1 MTVIPLSVVVVAM
14 VDGGAV
20 KEAESVAHGGI
31 TIAAGADGRH
41 WAGASQNGRSL
52 PELSPTGGFLYPDG
66 VAQRWAPLSRNCV
79 QSLIVKFFTHLF
91 AAHTLIH
98 ECIDEVHG

>member
-52 PELSPTGGFLYPDG
+52 PELSHTERVPVP
-66 VAQRWAPLSRNCV
+66 RWSRPEMG
-79 QSLIVKFFTHLF
+79 
-91 AAHTLIH
+91 ATLKKL
-98 ECIDEVHG
+98 CAKPNR